1 NALLHLVWANR
12 RRRRHGCCLEQ
23 NSECRG
29 EHAGRRAQSFQR
41 PHRDGDG
48 LQVRL
53 VENVAPRDV
62 TTARAF
68 LCRRGAFGP
77 GARLENRSRGRS
89 LRTIERSRLQADHRF
104 PGIRRHHHPR
114 LCTGIH
120 PGGSI
125 YRVHDTAAAAGTGER
140 MAPLNGM
147 NGGASIR
154 ISVKRKI
161 FPAVGNR
168 EAQVVLSDVS
178 FEVAP
183 RSFLVI
189 TGPSGCGK
197 STLLNIIAGLD
208 TDYDGDVDL
217 GPARDRLAFIFQ
229 TPRLLPWRT
238 VYENIAL
245 VLPSGDP
252 RRAEIPAMIER
263 VGLAEAANAY
273 PERLSLGMQR
283 RAALARGF
291 ILQPEILLM
300 DEPFVSLDD
309 PT

>member
-1 NALLHLVWANR
+1 
-12 RRRRHGCCLEQ
+12 
-23 NSECRG
+23 
-29 EHAGRRAQSFQR
+29 
-41 PHRDGDG
+41 
-48 LQVRL
+48 
-53 VENVAPRDV
+53 
-62 TTARAF
+62 
-68 LCRRGAFGP
+68 
-77 GARLENRSRGRS
+77 
-89 LRTIERSRLQADHRF
+89 
-104 PGIRRHHHPR
+104 
-114 LCTGIH
+114 
-120 PGGSI
+120 
-125 YRVHDTAAAAGTGER
+125 

-197 STLLNIIAGLD
+197 STLLNIVAGLD
-208 TDYDGDVDL
+208 TDYEGDVDL

-245 VLPSGDP
+245 VLPSGEP
-252 RRAEIPAMIER
+252 RRAEIPAMLER

-283 RAALARGF
+283 RASLARGF

-309 PT
+309 PTATSLRELLMELWHSQPTTVLFVTHDRSEAIQLGTRILRLSPGEASVAQDAVVNLNDAERRDRAAVLAEQNRIFAAT